1 MQARVFWALAAGVWY
16 GAIWLVHHAALEQ
29 PGTGSAG
36 RLLWGYGAGF
46 FVFGLVL
53 LGAVARWWQTGSPA
67 LWRPVMLSV
76 GSLAAA
82 VELALLPQP
91 AGSAL
96 LDQWM
101 TALLGLLAVAILAR
115 VLPDRVN
122 RLWLGLDRRTHAPG
136 G

>member
-1 MQARVFWALAAGVWY
+1 VQTRIFWALAAGIWY
-16 GAIWLVHHAALEQ
+16 GAIWMVHRTALVQMEA
-29 PGTGSAG
+29 GS
-36 RLLWGYGAGF
+36 GASLYLICGVGF
-46 FVFGLVL
+46 FVFGALL
-53 LGAVARWWQTGSPA
+53 LGAVARWWRTGSPA

-82 VELALLPQP
+82 VELALSSQP
-91 AGSAL
+91 SSGPL

-122 RLWLGLDRRTHAPG
+122 RLWLGLDRRTHVSG

>member
-1 MQARVFWALAAGVWY
+1 VQARVFWALAAGIWY
-16 GAIWLVHHAALEQ
+16 AAIWIVHRTALTELE
-29 PGTGSAG
+29 AG
-36 RLLWGYGAGF
+36 RGAGLRLVYGAGF
-46 FVFGLVL
+46 FVLGTLL
-53 LGAVARWWQTGSPA
+53 LGAVARWWRTGSPA

-91 AGSAL
+91 AGGPL

-122 RLWLGLDRRTHAPG
+122 RLWLGLDRRAHAPG